1 MAPEATGLAR
11 MAKAITKT
19 MIATPASASTI
30 GSAGGRLHLALSN
43 SSVMGT
49 WPALGWAAGVF
60 DGVVGGWG
68 ASGMLGCLLKRESY
82 AGTRFRGKGGNRGNR
97 RHRRHRFFSGIPIP
111 QSGRGIHS
119 AKKKYRST

>member
-49 WPALGWAAGVF
+49 WPAFGWAAGVF

-82 AGTRFRGKGGNRGNR
+82 AGTRFRGKGGDGSHGIARNR
-97 RHRRHRFFSGIPIP
+97 RNRAGSASASRRDVLRSRFLS
-111 QSGRGIHS
+111 
-119 AKKKYRST
+119 

>member
-11 MAKAITKT
+11 MAKAITNT

-30 GSAGGRLHLALSN
+30 GIAGGRLHLALSN

-49 WPALGWAAGVF
+49 WPASGREEGVF

-68 ASGMLGCLLKRESY
+68 AEGGVSGMLGCLLKRESY
-82 AGTRFRGKGGNRGNR
+82 AGTRFRGKRRDR
-97 RHRRHRFFSGIPIP
+97 RHRRHRRSVRHRICFFL
-111 QSGRGIHS
+111 Q
-119 AKKKYRST
+119 